1 MKVLGLIKHLLNDAT
16 EKVELIAYVTLCRP
30 LLKYACEIWNP
41 TTQTLITKPE
51 NIQSKVTRFVRNLKG
66 RYVSVSS
73 ARVLLGLDT
82 LQNDRR
88 NKRMALFHTVLEHES
103 FFPKLLN
110 TFDQKKTNHGT
121 RHANHRQLG
130 VASNY
135 N

>member
-1 MKVLGLIKHLLNDAT
+1 MALRVLGLIKHLLNDAA
-16 EKVELIAYVTLCRP
+16 EKVKLIAYVTLCRP

-82 LQNDRR
+82 L
-88 NKRMALFHTVLEHES
+88 
-103 FFPKLLN
+103 
-110 TFDQKKTNHGT
+110 
-121 RHANHRQLG
+121 
-130 VASNY
+130 
-135 N
+135 